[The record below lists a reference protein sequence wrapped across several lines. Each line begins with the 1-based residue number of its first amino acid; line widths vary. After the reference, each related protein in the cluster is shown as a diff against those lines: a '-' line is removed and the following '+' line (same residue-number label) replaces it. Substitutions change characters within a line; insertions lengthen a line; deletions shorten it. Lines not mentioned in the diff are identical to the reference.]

1 MVAGVKEKN
10 MLLKKT
16 LKYEKSCWLYF
27 IGPVNGK
34 TKEKGGTENPRDS
47 VSSSLLV
54 NPVCDLSRFHEIKD
68 LLRESK
74 DKESTNPW
82 IISSVMNSW

>member
-1 MVAGVKEKN
+1 MKDESEVGFTWLWV

-34 TKEKGGTENPRDS
+34 TKEKGGTKNPRDS

-54 NPVCDLSRFHEIKD
+54 NPVCDLSRFHE
-68 LLRESK
+68 
-74 DKESTNPW
+74 
-82 IISSVMNSW
+82 